1 MIEDCCNCKHFRM
14 FKPMS
19 EYCTIKKARVEPLL
33 KRNGNVPV
41 SNACKDFSIRA
52 NLRGM

>member
-33 KRNGNVPV
+33 ERNGDH
-41 SNACKDFSIRA
+41 SNPCPQYKTRF
-52 NLRGM
+52 NLLVEE